1 MSNPGLVDVAVIG
14 GDRTPPPQMTAGL
27 GKRVVLSCC

>member
-1 MSNPGLVDVAVIG
+1 MSKPALVDVAVIV
-14 GDRTPPPQMTAGL
+14 GDRTSPPQLTAGL